1 MKPTHDVVRLTRRG
15 FVLGGISVAALT
27 AGGPLFGQP
36 RRLERGERILVVV
49 QLSGGNDGLATV
61 LPLEQDAWFRA
72 RPTLSRVAS
81 GAHTLADAPG
91 LALHPALPQ
100 LARMLEGGEATCVH
114 SVGYPQPDRSHFRSL
129 EIWHTATTEQRD
141 GAARPAGWLA
151 RLAEEVHTHGGS
163 SPAALHVGRGALPA
177 ALVGDAGPAPS
188 IGELEQLRVPGG
200 ARRERTLDA
209 LYADGN
215 AGDTSEAAFLRRSA
229 REAVAL
235 ARRLEDGAAGP
246 TTVAWPGDDFAQSLA
261 LVARLVRS
269 GLGARVYQVELD
281 GFDTHRGQAVL
292 HQNLMARLDGALAAF
307 QAELA
312 AAGRADDVVTLVF
325 SEFGRRVAENA
336 SQGTDHGAAGPV
348 FLVGPRTR
356 GGFVGEVPDLAQLVD
371 GDLPHRV
378 DFRSIYTALERDW
391 LGLSPSSA
399 LAAADVLR

>member
-1 MKPTHDVVRLTRRG
+1 MKPTHDVVRITRRG
-15 FVLGGISVAALT
+15 FVLGGLTVAALT
-27 AGGPLFGQP
+27 AGGPLLAAP
-36 RRLERGERILVVV
+36 RRLEKGERILVVV

-61 LPLEQDAWFRA
+61 LPIEQDAWFRA
-72 RPTLSRVAS
+72 RSTLSRVAS
-81 GAHTLADAPG
+81 GAHDVAPG
-91 LALHPALPQ
+91 LALHPALTQ
-100 LARMLEGGEATCVH
+100 LARTLKDGEATCVH

-129 EIWHTATTEQRD
+129 EIWHTGVPEPRT

-151 RLAEEVHTHGGS
+151 RLAEEVHTRGGS
-163 SPAALHVGRGALPA
+163 SPAALHVGHGVLPA

-200 ARRERTLDA
+200 ARRAAIVDA
-209 LYADGN
+209 LYADGGAN
-215 AGDTSEAAFLRRSA
+215 DTSAAAFLRRTA

-235 ARRLEDGAAGP
+235 ARRLEDGAAAP
-246 TTVAWPGDDFAQSLA
+246 TTAAWPNDAFAKSLA
-261 LVARLVRS
+261 LVAQLVRS

-281 GFDTHRGQAVL
+281 GFDTHRSQAIV
-292 HQNLMARLDGALAAF
+292 HQNLLARLDGALAAF

-356 GGFVGEVPDLAQLVD
+356 GGFVGEVPDLARLVE
-371 GDLPHRV
+371 GDLPHHV

-391 LGLSPSSA
+391 LGLTPSTA